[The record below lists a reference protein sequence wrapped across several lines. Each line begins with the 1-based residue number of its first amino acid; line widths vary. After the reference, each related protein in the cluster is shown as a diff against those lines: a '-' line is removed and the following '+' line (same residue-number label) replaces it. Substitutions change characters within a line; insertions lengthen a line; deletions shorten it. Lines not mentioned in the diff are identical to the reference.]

1 MQSSERTQRSKRRL
15 NRLTAEQ
22 QPEPG
27 AEDEVRR
34 GSAAAE
40 PGLAETVVADPARG
54 WRGRWLPVRWQGAR
68 VDPGRHGALALA
80 GVAAVAAVIA
90 AAGVWRDRPV
100 VQPVPPLPA
109 VSLAP
114 LASEQPSTGSAAT
127 TTSGP
132 HTLVVSV
139 AGRVNNPGLVT
150 VPPGARI
157 ADALAAAGGVV
168 PGTDLVTLNLAQPLD
183 DGQQILVG
191 VAAPAGAGAVSGGS
205 AAAAAPGSAAGAGVG
220 LVNLNSATATALE
233 ALPGVGPVMD
243 KAILDWRTKNGSF
256 RRVEQLSE
264 VSGIGPARLA
274 QLRELVTV

>member
-1 MQSSERTQRSKRRL
+1 M
-15 NRLTAEQ
+15 
-22 QPEPG
+22 
-27 AEDEVRR
+27 
-34 GSAAAE
+34 
-40 PGLAETVVADPARG
+40 
-54 WRGRWLPVRWQGAR
+54 
-68 VDPGRHGALALA
+68 
-80 GVAAVAAVIA
+80 
-90 AAGVWRDRPV
+90 
-100 VQPVPPLPA
+100 
-109 VSLAP
+109 
-114 LASEQPSTGSAAT
+114 

-191 VAAPAGAGAVSGGS
+191 VTAPAGAGAVSGGS

-220 LVNLNSATATALE
+220 LVNLNSATATVLE
-233 ALPGVGPVMD
+233 TLPGVGPVMA

-256 RRVEQLSE
+256 RRVDQLSE